1 MLSAGLKKRGDF
13 AVASG
18 GFTDIW
24 RGKYYATQVAIKAFR
39 VYLAQNSEEANK
51 VSIKSASEV
60 CSRIKFTDPAGT
72 GADVDEAIPRKHPT
86 ASRRQ
91 HDALSTCPRL

>member
-1 MLSAGLKKRGDF
+1 MLSTGLKKLGDIT
-13 AVASG
+13 VASG

-24 RGKYYATQVAIKAFR
+24 RGEHSGAQVAIKAFR
-39 VYLAQNSEEANK
+39 IYLAQNLEEANK

-72 GADVDEAIPRKHPT
+72 GADLDEAIPRKHPT
-86 ASRRQ
+86 ASRRR
-91 HDALSTCPRL
+91 HGALSTCPRL